1 MLDGVPS
8 GDDGVLDLV
17 GAIYDAAVDAARWPE
32 VLNRIGDAVG
42 GPEVIFGVYDPTTGL
57 SNLLAPRIDPVLVNC
72 LPDWAPRNPLLPL
85 GVGQR
90 PGKVFTV
97 GNFITAEQFT
107 GTEFY
112 NEWWLPAGYDTEPL
126 TTNLLVEGDATGI
139 FTSHGSL
146 HRAPFGS
153 DQKRLF
159 SVLAQHLVRAVALQR
174 RLYHLTFASESALD
188 GFDQLQQG
196 FLLVDAEA
204 RPVFANRIAQAL
216 LDSGDAMRL
225 EAGALSSSD
234 QDSGRALRRMIS
246 SCAAATSLTTGGD
259 IALPRTTGRLPLNVL
274 VTPVSREMVVAALP
288 WTISRRPVAIVLVS
302 DPETEIRTRLDSLQ
316 QRFGL
321 TPAEATF
328 ALEIVKGDGRQAA
341 ADRLGIAVGTART
354 HLTNIFDK
362 TGTKRQAELVR
373 LLLQK

>member
-107 GTEFY
+107 RTEFY

>member
-1 MLDGVPS
+1 
-8 GDDGVLDLV
+8 
-17 GAIYDAAVDAARWPE
+17 
-32 VLNRIGDAVG
+32 
-42 GPEVIFGVYDPTTGL
+42 VIFGVYDPTTGL

-107 GTEFY
+107 RTEFY

>member
-8 GDDGVLDLV
+8 GDDGVLDLD

>member
-1 MLDGVPS
+1 MSVSALS
-8 GDDGVLDLV
+8 GDEGVLDLV
-17 GAIYDAAVDAARWPE
+17 SAIYDAALDAALWPE

-42 GPEVIFGVYDPTTGL
+42 GPEVIFGVFDPATGL
-57 SNLLAPRIDPVLVNC
+57 SNLLAPRIDPELVNS
-72 LPDWAPRNPLLPL
+72 LMDWAPRNPLLPL
-85 GVGQR
+85 GIGQA

-97 GNFITAEQFT
+97 GNFITADQFT
-107 GTEFY
+107 DTEFY

-126 TTNLLVEGDATGI
+126 TTNLLVEGGATGI

-146 HRAPFGS
+146 NRAPFS
-153 DQKRLF
+153 SEQKRLF
-159 SVLAQHLVRAVALQR
+159 SMLAQHLVRAVALQR
-174 RLYHLTFASESALD
+174 RLYHLTFASEGALD
-188 GFDQLQQG
+188 GFDRLKQG

-204 RPVFANRIAQAL
+204 RPLFANHVAQAL
-216 LDSGDAMRL
+216 LDSDDGLQLD
-225 EAGALSSSD
+225 AGALSAFD
-234 QDSGRALRRMIS
+234 DENGRALRGLVAY
-246 SCAAATSLTTGGD
+246 CAGSLGIATGGEVM
-259 IALPRTTGRLPLNVL
+259 LRRNSGRLPLTVL
-274 VTPVSREMVVAALP
+274 VTPVSRDTAATALP

-302 DPETEIRTRLDSLQ
+302 DPETEVRARLDSLR
-316 QRFGL
+316 QRFAL

-354 HLTNIFDK
+354 HLTKIFDK